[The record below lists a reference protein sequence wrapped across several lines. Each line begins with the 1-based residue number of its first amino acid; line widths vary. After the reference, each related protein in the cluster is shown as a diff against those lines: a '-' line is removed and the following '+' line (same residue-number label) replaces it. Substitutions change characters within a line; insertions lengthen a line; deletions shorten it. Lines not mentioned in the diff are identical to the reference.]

1 MSHDLYT
8 RYLNARQ
15 AHPRAYA
22 RDLAQIL
29 GVSEGELTRARVGHD
44 AVRLHVDAAALLTVC
59 AALGEVNAITRNEYA
74 VHEHLGRYDN
84 AHLSGHS
91 GLILNPRALD
101 LRLFLQHWHAAF
113 ALREQSARGERF
125 SLQCFDSQ
133 GDAVHKIYATQA
145 SDMAAWHALVSRF
158 TGDENPAFPG
168 LSARPPVAAPALDA
182 AALEREWRAMTDVHQ
197 FFPLLQRHGV
207 SRQQAFAAVADD
219 LACRVDNAALQQ
231 ILTQAQRCQ
240 NEIMIFVGNRGCVQI
255 FTGEIAK
262 LTPQDQWLNVFNP
275 RFTLHLFAP
284 TIAESWIT
292 RKPTRDGMVSSLE
305 LFAADGTQIA
315 QLFGQRTEGEAEQTQ
330 WREQLA
336 ALTPQVKE
344 PA

>member
-8 RYLNARQ
+8 RYMNASQ
-15 AHPRAYA
+15 QHPRASA

-44 AVRLHVDAAALLTVC
+44 AVRLHADAAALLTAC
-59 AALGEVNAITRNEYA
+59 AALGEVNAITRNGYA
-74 VHEHLGRYDN
+74 VHEQLGRYDN

-113 ALREQSARGERF
+113 ALREHSARGERF
-125 SLQCFDSQ
+125 SLQSFDPQ
-133 GDAVHKIYATQA
+133 GDAVHKIYATQE

-158 TGDENPAFPG
+158 TGDGNPAFPV
-168 LSARPPVAAPALDA
+168 LSAPPSAAAPALDA
-182 AALEREWRAMTDVHQ
+182 TALEREWRAMTDVHQ

-219 LACRVDNAALQQ
+219 LACRVGNAALQQ

-255 FTGEIAK
+255 FTGEIAR

-275 RFTLHLFAP
+275 RFTLHLSAP
-284 TIAESWIT
+284 AIAESWIT

-315 QLFGQRTEGEAEQTQ
+315 QLFGQRTEGETEQTQ

-336 ALTPQVKE
+336 AVTSLTQE